1 MSHGNATPEDARRV
15 AHWIDQ
21 EAQTRIGIRAC
32 LADLRRERDR
42 IAKAFDKIQQER
54 KKAKE
59 QKSDFDLT
67 KKNQQKHC
75 NHLHNI
81 LDGMIDGSNLSM
93 HSKLS
98 LIMYD
103 TGYILYVCNK
113 YVNRYIISCVCDRC
127 QVRDNET

>member
-1 MSHGNATPEDARRV
+1 MKNYNCFRRMSHGNATPEDARRV

-21 EAQTRIGIRAC
+21 ESQTRIGIRAC

-59 QKSDFDLT
+59 QKSDFALT

-81 LDGMIDGSNLSM
+81 LDGMI
-93 HSKLS
+93 
-98 LIMYD
+98 Y
-103 TGYILYVCNK
+103 
-113 YVNRYIISCVCDRC
+113 
-127 QVRDNET
+127 

>member
-1 MSHGNATPEDARRV
+1 MSCGKICFAGELKNNVDLRCITRTFIALLFMKNYNCFRRMSHGNATPEDARRV

-21 EAQTRIGIRAC
+21 ESQTRIGIRAC

-81 LDGMIDGSNLSM
+81 LDGMID
-93 HSKLS
+93 
-98 LIMYD
+98 
-103 TGYILYVCNK
+103 
-113 YVNRYIISCVCDRC
+113 
-127 QVRDNET
+127 

>member
-21 EAQTRIGIRAC
+21 ESQTRIGIRAC

-59 QKSDFDLT
+59 QKSDFALT

-81 LDGMIDGSNLSM
+81 LDGMIDRLYQNLHSNFYTNITKNLAA
-93 HSKLS
+93 
-98 LIMYD
+98 LI
-103 TGYILYVCNK
+103 
-113 YVNRYIISCVCDRC
+113 
-127 QVRDNET
+127 

>member
-15 AHWIDQ
+15 ARWIDQ
-21 EAQTRIGIRAC
+21 ESQTRIGIRAC

-81 LDGMIDGSNLSM
+81 LDGMIDGSNLSL
-93 HSKLS
+93 HSELF
-98 LIMYD
+98 L
-103 TGYILYVCNK
+103 ILYDI
-113 YVNRYIISCVCDRC
+113 YIYITKDL
-127 QVRDNET
+127 

>member
-21 EAQTRIGIRAC
+21 ESQTRIGIRAC

-81 LDGMIDGSNLSM
+81 LDGMIDGSNLSL
-93 HSKLS
+93 HSELF
-98 LIMYD
+98 LIMHD
-103 TGYILYVCNK
+103 TNYIFFIY
-113 YVNRYIISCVCDRC
+113 
-127 QVRDNET
+127 T